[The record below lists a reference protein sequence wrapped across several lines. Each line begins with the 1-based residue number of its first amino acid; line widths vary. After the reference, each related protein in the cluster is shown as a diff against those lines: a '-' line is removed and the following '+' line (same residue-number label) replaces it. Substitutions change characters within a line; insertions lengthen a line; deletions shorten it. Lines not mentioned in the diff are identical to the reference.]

1 MTAEGFNI
9 GLLGAFN
16 NKGNEFDVPSSPVS
30 AARRLTAD
38 MSKEY
43 GQMVDETIHLWSK
56 MVVDESDE
64 KNRIF
69 TNIRKMQ
76 TNGRALQND
85 LQVKLDSLLKVALE
99 GMSKIAE
106 FHLAAKQ
113 DKRLRHLKRAFL
125 GVFMH
130 RQLTRAMVKWSAEV
144 LRTRKAAKAAKMA
157 FRWKHRVSNLPW
169 PFDIVYFRYAGPDAG
184 RIQVIAQA
192 WSTWGSIF
200 LEQKR
205 LRSILVKVALRW
217 KNRVRTMFLSCITI

>member
-1 MTAEGFNI
+1 MAAEGFNI

-16 NKGNEFDVPSSPVS
+16 KKGNEFDVSSPIS
-30 AARRLTAD
+30 GSRRLTAD
-38 MSKEY
+38 LSKEY
-43 GQMVDETIHLWSK
+43 GQLVDETIHLWSK
-56 MVVDESDE
+56 MVVDDSNE

-85 LQVKLDSLLKVALE
+85 LRVKLDSLLKVALE

-130 RQLTRAMVKWSAEV
+130 RQLTRAMVKWSAGV
-144 LRTRKAAKAAKMA
+144 LQTRKAAKAAKMA
-157 FRWKHRVSNLPW
+157 FRWTHRVSNLPW
-169 PFDIVYFRYAGPDAG
+169 PFDIVYFRHAGPDAG
-184 RIQVIAQA
+184 RIRRSSHKPGTPGTLIV
-192 WSTWGSIF
+192 WS
-200 LEQKR
+200 
-205 LRSILVKVALRW
+205 RSACDPYCRRW
-217 KNRVRTMFLSCITI
+217 RCVGRTEYV

>member
-1 MTAEGFNI
+1 LLDHISGTGAMTAEGFNI

-169 PFDIVYFRYAGPDAG
+169 PLILCISGMPALMLGEYRSSHKLGAPGALFF
-184 RIQVIAQA
+184 
-192 WSTWGSIF
+192 WS
-200 LEQKR
+200 
-205 LRSILVKVALRW
+205 RSA
-217 KNRVRTMFLSCITI
+217 